1 MTPEQEIKALKE
13 RIKKLEDFVTQ
24 KKRQQISFPL
34 DVASKKII
42 QDV

>member
-1 MTPEQEIKALKE
+1 MTPEQEIKLLKE
-13 RIKKLEDFVTQ
+13 RIKKLEDFMRD

-42 QDV
+42 SNL